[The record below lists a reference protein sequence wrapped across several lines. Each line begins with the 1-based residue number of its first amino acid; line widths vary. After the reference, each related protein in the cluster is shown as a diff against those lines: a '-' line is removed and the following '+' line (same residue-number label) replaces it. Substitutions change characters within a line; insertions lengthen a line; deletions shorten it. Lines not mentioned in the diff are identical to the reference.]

1 MLYRIVAGSEIV
13 NWVQFSLLVRANE
26 RNLLKRLAEFPDSV
40 LITGCQRSGTTMLS
54 KIIVESEGMVNY
66 WMGQFRTELYGA
78 LILAG
83 AVPYAARGR
92 HCFQTTYVYDCP
104 DEYFTCSETHKLIW
118 MLRNPFSVIRSMLFN
133 WDVHFSLNELFDA
146 CGAPLL
152 SDSER
157 ALYDQYG
164 PSCFSLIQR
173 ACLSYN
179 GKVLQGLDLV
189 EKLDADRLMVVDYDG
204 LVRNKQEVL
213 PAIYEFTGLSYRS
226 DYGEKIHPQSL
237 NKKENLSPEDTAWI
251 ESRCAPVYE
260 RVKKA
265 TQRWQPFCC

>member
-1 MLYRIVAGSEIV
+1 MLHRIFAGSEIT
-13 NWVQFSLLVRANE
+13 NWIQFSLLVRANE
-26 RNLLKRLAEFPDSV
+26 RNLLKRLDEFPGSV

-54 KIIVESEGMVNY
+54 KIIIESAGMVNY
-66 WMGQFRTELYGA
+66 WRGQFRTELYGA

-83 AVPYAARGR
+83 VLPYAARGR
-92 HCFQTTYVYDCP
+92 HCFQTTYVYGCP

-133 WDVHFSLNELFDA
+133 WDIHFSLNELFDA

-164 PSCFSLIQR
+164 PACFSLIQR
-173 ACLSYN
+173 AGLSYN
-179 GKVLQGLDLV
+179 GKVLQLFELIG
-189 EKLDADRLMVVDYDG
+189 KLSADRLMVVDYDT
-204 LVRNKQEVL
+204 LVKNKQEAL
-213 PAIYEFTGLSYRS
+213 PVIYEFTGLSYRPG
-226 DYGEKIHPQSL
+226 YGEKIHPKSL

-251 ESRCAPVYE
+251 ESVCVPVYE

-265 TQRWQPFCC
+265 TQPW